1 MTYVTKMKKS
11 LVYTVESDRMY
22 MSPKGLMEYREQHVT
37 FTKHVKDGEDIVHHA
52 RIVTYV
58 DTKKTRLRLVPLLT
72 NDMETDVADIV
83 AIYHEWQWEWQLQ

>member
-1 MTYVTKMKKS
+1 
-11 LVYTVESDRMY
+11 
-22 MSPKGLMEYREQHVT
+22 MEYREQHVT